1 MYNYIIESFG
11 EIFHIIGYIINAAG
25 IFVVLW
31 GFVVSLKEFIL
42 LKLKRHSFQSFF
54 LESNRIRAMLG
65 TYILFGLEFMIAAD
79 ILHTFLKPNME
90 ELLTLGAVVL
100 IRTVISYFL
109 AKEVDEAKHDKF
121 AANRRKTISARKKA
135 KS

>member
-1 MYNYIIESFG
+1 MYTYLIESFG
-11 EIFHIIGYIINAAG
+11 ELFHIIGYIINAAG

-31 GFVVSLKEFIL
+31 GFIVSLKEFIRM
-42 LKLKRHSFQSFF
+42 KMKGHSFSSFF

-79 ILHTFLKPNME
+79 ILHTFLKPNMM
-90 ELLTLGAVVL
+90 ELLTLGIVVL

-109 AKEVDEAKHDKF
+109 AKEVDEAKHDKYEP
-121 AANRRKTISARKKA
+121 NEREKVTRKRVKA
-135 KS
+135 